1 MKKILIL
8 SANPKNTNQLRLDE
22 EVREIQLALERSRN
36 REEFQL
42 ITKWAVR
49 INDLRRAMLDEE
61 PQIVHFSGHGAG
73 TEGLV
78 LENNSSWRSLQEQQ
92 RDLLPVPETTVG
104 VAMANESGQM
114 QLVSTESLTAL
125 FELFKDKVECV
136 LLNACYSEVQAEAI
150 YQHIDC
156 VIGMNRAIPD
166 NTAIKFSVG
175 FYDAIGAGRTYVDAF
190 KFGCNNINL
199 NNIPDDLIPAIKSR
213 NPSKSLFPP
222 RSKEKKASMSG
233 DRRTINM
240 GSGNYNERIQGNY
253 VQGNY
258 YAGGEK
264 QSLVDAAAEIQKLL
278 EQLDKS
284 YPSNT
289 TTGKMAIATEAIEYI
304 DSNHILAQRVLSA
317 LKLAYHDYDLSI
329 SPAEIYFQSTQGS
342 ILRAM
347 SATSRFVKNM
357 IIMKRNSFL
366 MERSTYNI

>member
-22 EVREIQLALERSRN
+22 EVREIQSALERSRN

-61 PQIVHFSGHGAG
+61 PIIVHFSGHGVG
-73 TEGLV
+73 TGNTGLNNNQEQISQREIVRKHSQADGIV
-78 LENNSSWRSLQEQQ
+78 LE
-92 RDLLPVPETTVG
+92 DDF
-104 VAMANESGQM
+104 GQM
-114 QLVSTESLTAL
+114 QLVSTKAFTEL
-125 FELFKDKVECV
+125 FELFKDKIDCI
-136 LLNACYSEVQAEAI
+136 LLNACYSHTQADAI
-150 YQHIDC
+150 FQHIDC
-156 VIGMNRAIPD
+156 VIGMNRAVPD
-166 NTAIKFSVG
+166 NTAIKFSIG
-175 FYDAIGAGRTYVDAF
+175 FYDAIGAGRTYADAF

-213 NPSKSLFPP
+213 NSSKSLFPP
-222 RSKEKKASMSG
+222 HSKENKASMSSNG
-233 DRRTINM
+233 RTINM
-240 GSGNYNERIQGNY
+240 GSGNYNERIEGNY

-284 YPSNT
+284 YPNNT

-304 DSNHILAQRVLSA
+304 DSNQALAQRVLSA
-317 LKLAYHDYDLSI
+317 LKAGGTQALAQLLNH
-329 SPAEIYFQSTQGS
+329 PAAS
-342 ILRAM
+342 
-347 SATSRFVKNM
+347 FVIGALEDWQKSKGN
-357 IIMKRNSFL
+357 
-366 MERSTYNI
+366 